1 MLDIT
6 RLECQILRILLNFK
20 PLVRIDLHQAYNS
33 EDSKTI
39 GEIVYR
45 AMEEEVS
52 VPKNDKFQII
62 TKHDT
67 SEINIPE
74 SYLGIKYTD
83 KIVIIQITLNGGRST
98 ELKKK
103 LYKRIAEDLNK
114 DLDIRKED
122 VFISLV
128 EVAKENWSFGNGEA
142 QYAQK

>member
-1 MLDIT
+1 
-6 RLECQILRILLNFK
+6 
-20 PLVRIDLHQAYNS
+20 
-33 EDSKTI
+33 
-39 GEIVYR
+39 
-45 AMEEEVS
+45 MEEEVS
-52 VPKNDKFQII
+52 VPKDDKFQII